1 MGYFMSRKYCFKGFF
16 KVYYI
21 RNFPFKYV
29 TQNKD
34 VDELKNSCFKELLE
48 SYKSEE
54 FNGVYFALTNE
65 IIIKK
70 IKGMKMYKIPLPYK
84 LNINGLKKYLV
95 GEYTRCGTCE
105 KKCNY
110 KDYVMN
116 KSKNKKCYF
125 VVFWK
130 SDTCKKL

>member
-1 MGYFMSRKYCFKGFF
+1 MSKEYCFKGFF

-21 RNFPFKYV
+21 RGFPFKYI

-34 VDELKNSCFKELLE
+34 IDELKDSCFKELLS

-54 FNGVYFALTNE
+54 LNGVYFALTND

-70 IKGMKMYKIPLPYK
+70 IKDIKGMKRCIIPLPYK

-105 KKCNY
+105 EKCSCKN
-110 KDYVMN
+110 KVMGE
-116 KSKNKKCYF
+116 SKNKECYF
-125 VVFWK
+125 VVFLVK
-130 SDTCKKL
+130 R